1 MVYSLDN
8 IVVCAEKKIAVYMSK
23 MRERMQ
29 VVIIADHAQHT
40 H

>member
-8 IVVCAEKKIAVYMSK
+8 IVVCAEKKIAAYMSK